1 MPESR
6 AAAFIEKGEHKW
18 RRQEKIKLLN
28 QNGAK
33 DMSKLKI
40 IRQLGYMLNSDFLL
54 KPNDSNP
61 HHPAPKSLFFKTKL
75 SARMQL

>member
-18 RRQEKIKLLN
+18 SRQEKIKLLY

-40 IRQLGYMLNSDFLL
+40 IRQLGY
-54 KPNDSNP
+54 
-61 HHPAPKSLFFKTKL
+61 TC
-75 SARMQL
+75 